1 MTNKIIFL
9 VVSALISVSFSSCKP
24 KEEAPSTA
32 RDMQRKSSGDDWVL
46 FEDDRVKYLHPP
58 NFQTGTDDNFWM
70 TWVGGP
76 DLQGAIKISMRWKGK
91 NLEEYHLA
99 SKKEFPTT
107 AHSKPVKQRFPY
119 SDCVWFTY
127 KDHRANGVEAHCY
140 SRSGKYFES
149 LSSFTRADA
158 RDDEKDKEYLRN
170 FQKFLKSVEIK

>member
-9 VVSALISVSFSSCKP
+9 AVSALIPFSFFSCKP
-24 KEEAPSTA
+24 KEEAPSSA
-32 RDMQRKSSGDDWVL
+32 RDMQTKSSEDDWVL

-58 NFQTGTDDNFWM
+58 NFQTGADENFWM

-76 DLQGAIKISMRWKGK
+76 DLQGAIKISMWEKGK
-91 NLEEYHLA
+91 NLDEYYAA
-99 SKKEFPTT
+99 SKRARPSEQF
-107 AHSKPVKQRFPY
+107 SKQVKQRLPHA
-119 SDCVWFTY
+119 DCVWFTY
-127 KDHRANGVEAHCY
+127 KDHRDNGVEAHCY

-149 LSSFTRADA
+149 LSLFTRANA